1 MHYLLR
7 GSTLIELTLQLGLLL
22 YKVSI
27 PERRSREPSEEKGR
41 RCNSTAVTTRPAG
54 AARSG
59 SDHSGAP
66 REIEEHYRFIF
77 IHPLFS
83 CQLGP
88 PGPQLHPSIPASRHL
103 CLIFTGGYLI
113 PGKLCSFFLHF
124 LSPPAVFTD
133 IHSQGGGRGEMPY
146 KSGRGHPGYK
156 SPLMKFLLKDTDGYN
171 PLSPITFN
179 GGHISAAV
187 APRLT
192 SLCGR
197 SCRIPEA
204 SVDARQTLPP
214 PPSSPARSMTIDVEP
229 DPDGF
234 GFFFPAEGKTK
245 QNSEVERFH

>member
-41 RCNSTAVTTRPAG
+41 LRNSTAATTRPAG

-59 SDHSGAP
+59 SDHSGAL

-133 IHSQGGGRGEMPY
+133 IHSQGGGWVGVWGEMPY

-179 GGHISAAV
+179 GGHISAV

-192 SLCGR
+192 SVWA
-197 SCRIPEA
+197 E
-204 SVDARQTLPP
+204 LPH
-214 PPSSPARSMTIDVEP
+214 ARSLSRCKANSSTASFFSSAFNDHRRRTRSRWVC
-229 DPDGF
+229 
-234 GFFFPAEGKTK
+234 FFFPVEGKTK
-245 QNSEVERFH
+245 QNSEME